1 MEIESLTIENIEK
14 KIWQMMLLAIVV
26 ILFLTLALLALQFFD
41 FIGESNI
48 VMFSKIANKY
58 FVSLAILILL
68 FCAHMIF
75 QQRKLVHL
83 SRAFF
88 KEKEIARRLTRDVK
102 TLSAL
107 LEVSSIIN
115 SQKELPDILN
125 TITREILFC
134 FDADHSSIMLLD
146 RRSKMLKTKVTSG
159 KGSEIIKDAIIPMG
173 KSIAGQVFK
182 SGKPL
187 LLNGEVDPAEF
198 PGTPEKNRRIT
209 SAMCVLLKIHEKN
222 IGVMNVS
229 LVDRDRS
236 FSETDLNLMNIF
248 ANNVAVGIYNASLY
262 QKIRSFN
269 VQLEKKVKERT
280 KELVAANKAKSNFLA
295 SMSHELRTPLN
306 AIIGFSQ
313 VLLDQHFGDL
323 NENQKEYTR
332 DILESGKHL
341 HSLINDILDLS
352 KIDAGKVGLEL
363 APVNAKDLLE
373 DSINMIRSKAK
384 DHGVRLAAHIPEELS
399 DLEIQA
405 DERKLKQVMFNLLS
419 NAVKFTPD
427 GGSITLAA
435 RHLSFVN
442 GHLQTQDEQ
451 IISSLMTNDQELMTH
466 RNILEISVEDT
477 GIGIASEDQERIF
490 EPFCQLSDTLVGKTP
505 GTGMGLTLAKRL
517 VEMHGGRI
525 WVESEGEGKG
535 SRFSFVLP
543 IRI

>member
-1 MEIESLTIENIEK
+1 MEIESLTIDKIEE

-48 VMFSKIANKY
+48 VILSKIANKY

-75 QQRKLVHL
+75 QQRKFVYL

-102 TLSAL
+102 TLSSL
-107 LEVSSIIN
+107 LEVSSIIT
-115 SQKELPDILN
+115 SQQKLSDILK
-125 TITREILFC
+125 TITNEILFC

-146 RRSKMLKTKVTSG
+146 RRSKMLKTEVSSG
-159 KGSEIIKDAIIPMG
+159 KGSEIVKDAMIPME
-173 KSIAGQVFK
+173 KSISGQVFK

-187 LLNGEVDPAEF
+187 LLNEGVDPAEF

-248 ANNVAVGIYNASLY
+248 ANNVAVGIYNANLY
-262 QKIRSFN
+262 QQTRSFN

-280 KELVAANKAKSNFLA
+280 KELVAANKAKNDFMG

-323 NENQKEYTR
+323 NEKQGEYAL
-332 DILESGKHL
+332 DIFDSGKHL
-341 HSLINDILDLS
+341 HSLINDILDFS
-352 KIDAGKVGLEL
+352 KMDAGRIGLEL
-363 APVNAKDLLE
+363 APVNTKDLLD

-384 DHGVRLAAHIPEELS
+384 DHRIKLAAHIPEELS
-399 DLEIQA
+399 NLEIQV

-419 NAVKFTPD
+419 NTVKFTPE
-427 GGSITLAA
+427 GGEVRVEADFISGSELRVSRSEQLA
-435 RHLSFVN
+435 
-442 GHLQTQDEQ
+442 T
-451 IISSLMTNDQELMTH
+451 
-466 RNILEISVEDT
+466 RNSQLATGDFIEISVADT
-477 GIGIASEDQERIF
+477 GIGIASEDQEKIF
-490 EPFCQLSDTLVGKTP
+490 EPFCQLSETLVDKTP
-505 GTGMGLTLAKRL
+505 GTGMGLTLAKLL
-517 VEMHGGRI
+517 VEMHGGKI

-535 SRFSFVLP
+535 SRFSFTLP
-543 IRI
+543 VEI

>member
-1 MEIESLTIENIEK
+1 MEIESKTIEKIEK
-14 KIWQMMLLAIVV
+14 KIWQLMLLSIVV

-48 VMFSKIANKY
+48 VIFSKIANKY

-75 QQRKLVHL
+75 QQRKLAHL

-115 SQKELPDILN
+115 SQQKLSDILN

-146 RRSKMLKTKVTSG
+146 RRSKMLKTVVTFG
-159 KGSEIIKDAIIPMG
+159 KGYEIIKDAIIPVG
-173 KSIAGQVFK
+173 ESIAGRVLK

-187 LLNGEVDPAEF
+187 LLNTGVDPAEF
-198 PGTPEKNRRIT
+198 PGTPENNRRIT
-209 SAMCVLLKIHEKN
+209 SALCALIEIRGKN
-222 IGVMNVS
+222 IGVMNVN

-236 FSETDLNLMNIF
+236 FSKTDLELMNIF
-248 ANNVAVGIYNASLY
+248 ANNVAVAIYNARLY
-262 QKIRSFN
+262 QRIRSFN

-280 KELVAANKAKSNFLA
+280 KELVAANKAKSDFLG

-313 VLLDQHFGDL
+313 VLLDRHFGDL
-323 NENQKEYTR
+323 NEKQGEYTR
-332 DILESGKHL
+332 DIFDSGKHL
-341 HSLINDILDLS
+341 HSLINDILDFS
-352 KIDAGKVGLEL
+352 KIDAGRVGLEL

-373 DSINMIRSKAK
+373 DSINMIRSKTK
-384 DHGVRLAAHIPEELS
+384 DHGIRLASHIPEELS

-419 NAVKFTPD
+419 NAVKFTPE
-427 GGSITLAA
+427 GGKIHVTADFISGSELRVSRSEQLA
-435 RHLSFVN
+435 
-442 GHLQTQDEQ
+442 T
-451 IISSLMTNDQELMTH
+451 
-466 RNILEISVEDT
+466 RNSQLATGDFIEISVADS

-490 EPFCQLSDTLVGKTP
+490 EPFCQLCDTLVDKTP

-525 WVESEGEGKG
+525 WVESEEEG

-543 IRI
+543 IKIAD

>member
-1 MEIESLTIENIEK
+1 MEIESLTIDKIEE

-41 FIGESNI
+41 FMGESNI

-115 SQKELPDILN
+115 SQQKLSNILN
-125 TITREILFC
+125 TIVREILYC

-146 RRSKMLKTKVTSG
+146 RRSKMLKTKVTFG
-159 KGSEIIKDAIIPMG
+159 KGSEIIKDAIIPTG
-173 KSIAGQVFK
+173 ESIAGRVLK
-182 SGKPL
+182 IGKPL
-187 LLNGEVDPAEF
+187 LLNGKVDPAEF

-209 SAMCVLLKIHEKN
+209 SAMCVLLKIGEKN
-222 IGVMNVS
+222 IGVMNVN

-236 FSETDLNLMNIF
+236 FSKTDLKLMNIF
-248 ANNVAVGIYNASLY
+248 ANNVAGGIYNASLY
-262 QKIRSFN
+262 QRTRSFN

-280 KELVAANKAKSNFLA
+280 KELVAANKTKSDFLA

-306 AIIGFSQ
+306 AIIGFSE
-313 VLLDQHFGDL
+313 VLRDRYFGNL
-323 NENQKEYTR
+323 NEKQADYIN

-341 HSLINDILDLS
+341 LSLINDILDFS
-352 KIDAGKVGLEL
+352 KIDAGRVGLEL
-363 APVNAKDLLE
+363 APVNTKDLLD
-373 DSINMIRSKAK
+373 DSINMIRNKAK
-384 DHGVRLAAHIPEELS
+384 DHGIRLDTHIPEELP

-419 NAVKFTPD
+419 NAVKFTPHD
-427 GGSITLAA
+427 GEIRVTADL
-435 RHLSFVN
+435 
-442 GHLQTQDEQ
+442 
-451 IISSLMTNDQELMTH
+451 ISEFGIRISELKGEEKQSAI
-466 RNILEISVEDT
+466 RNPQSAIEISVADT

-490 EPFCQLSDTLVGKTP
+490 EPFCQLSDTLVDKTP

-535 SRFSFVLP
+535 SRFSFTLP
-543 IRI
+543 VKI

>member
-1 MEIESLTIENIEK
+1 MEIESLTIEKMEK
-14 KIWQMMLLAIVV
+14 KIWQLMMLAIVI

-48 VMFSKIANKY
+48 VILSKIANKY

-75 QQRKLVHL
+75 QQRKFVYL

-102 TLSAL
+102 TLSSL
-107 LEVSSIIN
+107 LEVSSIIT
-115 SQKELPDILN
+115 SQQKLSEILK
-125 TITREILFC
+125 TITNEIQFC

-146 RRSKMLKTKVTSG
+146 RRSKMLKTEVTSG
-159 KGSEIIKDAIIPMG
+159 KGSEIVKDAMIPME
-173 KSIAGQVFK
+173 KSISGQVFK

-209 SAMCVLLKIHEKN
+209 SAMCVLLKIHGKN

-248 ANNVAVGIYNASLY
+248 ANNVAVGIYNANLY
-262 QKIRSFN
+262 QQTRSFN

-280 KELVAANKAKSNFLA
+280 KELVAANKAKNDFMG

-323 NENQKEYTR
+323 NEKQGEYAR
-332 DILESGKHL
+332 DIFDSGKHL
-341 HSLINDILDLS
+341 HSLINDILDFS
-352 KIDAGKVGLEL
+352 KMDAGRIGLEL
-363 APVNAKDLLE
+363 APVNTKDLLD
-373 DSINMIRSKAK
+373 DSINMIRSKTK
-384 DHGVRLAAHIPEELS
+384 DHRIKLAAHISEELS
-399 DLEIQA
+399 NLEIQA

-419 NAVKFTPD
+419 NTVKFTPK
-427 GGSITLAA
+427 GGE
-435 RHLSFVN
+435 V
-442 GHLQTQDEQ
+442 
-451 IISSLMTNDQELMTH
+451 
-466 RNILEISVEDT
+466 SVEADLISEFGVRISELKEEEKQSAIQNRKSKIEICVADT
-477 GIGIASEDQERIF
+477 GIGIAPEDQEKIF
-490 EPFCQLSDTLVGKTP
+490 EPFCQLSETLVDKTP
-505 GTGMGLTLAKRL
+505 GTGMGLTLAKLL
-517 VEMHGGRI
+517 VEMHGGKI

-535 SRFSFVLP
+535 SRFSFTLP
-543 IRI
+543 VEI